1 MQNAR
6 FLFCKLQT
14 LAARSAKKCKMQDA
28 KIKNC
33 NLQQQI
39 RELIQKSAKCKLHA
53 RFFPLISFC
62 KLQQIFGCKKFLISK
77 YPPLVQPLAPE
88 SEGKRITQLEANCPG
103 KRVYDRRTSFVYY
116 YVATQVHGHILKG
129 DNTQGREQRSLREIK
144 TYEIWQEVNLNL
156 ADRR

>member
-6 FLFCKLQT
+6 FHFCKLQK

-33 NLQQQI
+33 ILQQQI
-39 RELIQKSAKCKLHA
+39 RRLIQKSAKCKLHA

-77 YPPLVQPLAPE
+77 YPPLAQMPVLPLDDTYIGSLIQAANMRLVFFFKI
-88 SEGKRITQLEANCPG
+88 KRKGTTFQNQHSTSPSLVHKILANEFYI
-103 KRVYDRRTSFVYY
+103 YDICKTSCSFVF
-116 YVATQVHGHILKG
+116 
-129 DNTQGREQRSLREIK
+129 
-144 TYEIWQEVNLNL
+144 
-156 ADRR
+156 

>member
-6 FLFCKLQT
+6 FYFCILQK

-33 NLQQQI
+33 ILQQQI
-39 RELIQKSAKCKLHA
+39 RRLIQKSAKCKLHA

-77 YPPLVQPLAPE
+77 YPPLLGMAQARKFKHVISLILYLQKIPLA
-88 SEGKRITQLEANCPG
+88 GKFIYYGCYCFANAQFDLDAGFG
-103 KRVYDRRTSFVYY
+103 KPVDPIGKNF
-116 YVATQVHGHILKG
+116 
-129 DNTQGREQRSLREIK
+129 
-144 TYEIWQEVNLNL
+144 
-156 ADRR
+156 